1 MSLLDDIFSP
11 ARVPTRSADNP
22 LFVEPVVAD
31 EDLTAPGEE
40 LQGLT
45 TAGEPIRSQN
55 STLRRTHSHRR
66 GSAAHSV
73 ISAHRRNH
81 SVNSHR
87 VGGSLHNHHPH
98 HHPHHHHHHHQ
109 LPPLITSP
117 DDRCGSI
124 PPLEDEEEEEEDAGV
139 PLPPRVHIPL
149 AISPV
154 RSLSGSVIEIPASAT
169 PASATPSILNPW
181 KEEDD
186 DERESI
192 KKDRDES
199 VPEIIVNMPVA
210 AVPPP
215 AESPATTGGIL
226 TTQHHAAGSGRSI
239 SFVPRS
245 LLKTIDMWK
254 KNMDLNELSVR
265 SAPPMFANDRK
276 DSICPSCDDGG
287 NASDD
292 LEAEGSAAYD
302 RWKDAR
308 SEHTIVSGFVTTD
321 ALKRRDLVIK
331 LTRALSTY
339 GAPSHRLEHLLANVG
354 DVLEVESTF
363 FVLPALIL
371 ISFGNE
377 DHSSSTHLVK
387 TPQGFNMDKLTAVN
401 ALCLDLASG
410 TIMIDEALERL
421 SQIRLAR
428 EYGNLV
434 SLATFPLV
442 SMGIAIAGFNA
453 NWLEAAVAAVLSLLV
468 GGFGFLG
475 ASYPSMQFLMEFASA
490 LFVGLLVRCF
500 KKVTGA
506 CMDETIVTLSALAIL
521 LPGLSLTL
529 AILELSTRNLVS
541 GTVRMFGAL
550 FTAMMIGFALSVGPL
565 LWKDE
570 INPLRDDSCMKE
582 QIPPMWNFLFFPLM
596 SACIC
601 IFFQAHPRLWPIMM
615 SVSALG
621 FVTSYFLNNVP
632 ALSAQG
638 GQVSTALSALAIGL
652 ASNIYARVTNQVAVA
667 PILSGILL
675 LVPGSLGVRST
686 LDFLGATQGQS
697 SGKGGTSFAFSML
710 LIGFCITLG
719 LSVATRLVF
728 PIRNPKINLT
738 F

>member
-11 ARVPTRSADNP
+11 ARVATRSSDNP
-22 LFVEPVVAD
+22 LFVEPVVAE

-45 TAGEPIRSQN
+45 TSGEPITRKN
-55 STLRRTHSHRR
+55 SVRTLHHAHSHRR
-66 GSAAHSV
+66 GSAAHSTL
-73 ISAHRRNH
+73 SAHRRNH
-81 SVNSHR
+81 SIVSSHR
-87 VGGSLHNHHPH
+87 FHS
-98 HHPHHHHHHHQ
+98 HHHHHNHPH
-109 LPPLITSP
+109 LPRLVTTSTTASSVAA
-117 DDRCGSI
+117 DI
-124 PPLEDEEEEEEDAGV
+124 PPLDELEA
-139 PLPPRVHIPL
+139 PTPTSPPPPRVHIPL
-149 AISPV
+149 ATSPA
-154 RSLSGSVIEIPASAT
+154 RSYSADDINAAVVADVAA
-169 PASATPSILNPW
+169 PATPSYLTPW
-181 KEEDD
+181 QEEEHEENDFD
-186 DERESI
+186 VHDC
-192 KKDRDES
+192 
-199 VPEIIVNMPVA
+199 VPEVIVNMPA
-210 AVPPP
+210 LPPP
-215 AESPATTGGIL
+215 AETRSGIL
-226 TTQHHAAGSGRSI
+226 TTAEHSSAIGGGSGRSI

-265 SAPPMFANDRK
+265 SAPPMLALDRK
-276 DSICPSCDDGG
+276 PSICPSCDD
-287 NASDD
+287 
-292 LEAEGSAAYD
+292 EAAESAAAYD

-363 FVLPALIL
+363 FVLPSLIL

-401 ALCLDLASG
+401 ALCLDLANG
-410 TIMIDEALERL
+410 TLMIDEALERL

-453 NWLEAAVAAVLSLLV
+453 NWLEASVAAVLSLLV

-475 ASYPSMQFLMEFASA
+475 AAYPSMQFLMEFGSA
-490 LFVGLLVRCF
+490 LFVGLLARCF
-500 KKVTGA
+500 KKVTGTI
-506 CMDETIVTLSALAIL
+506 CMDETVVTLSALAIL

-565 LWKDE
+565 LWKEE
-570 INPLRDDSCMKE
+570 ISPLRDDSCAKQ
-582 QIPPMWNFLFFPLM
+582 QITPMWNFLFFPLM
-596 SACIC
+596 SASIC

-621 FVTSYFLNNVP
+621 FVSSYFLNMVP

-638 GQVSTALSALAIGL
+638 GQVPTALSALAIGL
-652 ASNIYARVTNQVAVA
+652 ASNIYARITNQVAVA

-686 LDFLGATQGQS
+686 LDMLGTTQGTS
-697 SGKGGTSFAFSML
+697 SSKGGTSFAFSML

>member
-1 MSLLDDIFSP
+1 MLALD
-11 ARVPTRSADNP
+11 RK
-22 LFVEPVVAD
+22 
-31 EDLTAPGEE
+31 
-40 LQGLT
+40 
-45 TAGEPIRSQN
+45 
-55 STLRRTHSHRR
+55 
-66 GSAAHSV
+66 
-73 ISAHRRNH
+73 
-81 SVNSHR
+81 
-87 VGGSLHNHHPH
+87 
-98 HHPHHHHHHHQ
+98 
-109 LPPLITSP
+109 
-117 DDRCGSI
+117 
-124 PPLEDEEEEEEDAGV
+124 
-139 PLPPRVHIPL
+139 
-149 AISPV
+149 
-154 RSLSGSVIEIPASAT
+154 
-169 PASATPSILNPW
+169 PSIC
-181 KEEDD
+181 
-186 DERESI
+186 S
-192 KKDRDES
+192 
-199 VPEIIVNMPVA
+199 
-210 AVPPP
+210 
-215 AESPATTGGIL
+215 
-226 TTQHHAAGSGRSI
+226 
-239 SFVPRS
+239 
-245 LLKTIDMWK
+245 
-254 KNMDLNELSVR
+254 
-265 SAPPMFANDRK
+265 
-276 DSICPSCDDGG
+276 SCDDV
-287 NASDD
+287 A
-292 LEAEGSAAYD
+292 AESAAAYD

-401 ALCLDLASG
+401 ALCLDLANG
-410 TIMIDEALERL
+410 TLMIDEALERL

-453 NWLEAAVAAVLSLLV
+453 NWLEASVAAVLSLLV

-475 ASYPSMQFLMEFASA
+475 AAYPSMQFLMEFGSA
-490 LFVGLLVRCF
+490 LFVGLLARCF
-500 KKVTGA
+500 KRVTGTI
-506 CMDETIVTLSALAIL
+506 CMDETVVTLSALAIL

-565 LWKDE
+565 LWKED
-570 INPLRDDSCMKE
+570 ISPLRDDSCAKQ
-582 QIPPMWNFLFFPLM
+582 QITPMWNFLFFPLM
-596 SACIC
+596 SASIC

-621 FVTSYFLNNVP
+621 FVSSYFLNMVS

-638 GQVSTALSALAIGL
+638 GQVPTALSALAIGL
-652 ASNIYARVTNQVAVA
+652 ASNIYARITNQVAVA

-686 LDFLGATQGQS
+686 LDMLGTTQGTS
-697 SGKGGTSFAFSML
+697 SSKGGTSFAFSML